1 MLSEFAG
8 PLHMQMRPI
17 YTIICVFLM
26 MHGLVPLAQASNLPS
41 GDGEF
46 LLEVPQGQMRVLTFV
61 PDTLAP
67 DSPVLIVMHGVKRE
81 ADRYRD
87 TWQDIAAKTN
97 TLLLV
102 PEFSNEMWPKS
113 LGYNLGHMLTK
124 GGQKIPRDAW
134 SFTAIERAFDKAV
147 TLSGSTR
154 SGYKLYGHSAGAQFV
169 NRFIMFTGGPRV
181 ERAVAANAGW
191 YTLPRKADI
200 FPYGLDEINVADET
214 LREAFSVPLSILL
227 GEDDNDPNSKYLS
240 RTPEALAQGAHSL
253 SRGASYLAATQLTA
267 AQMNTRLNWQLKTVP
282 GVGHSNKGMAPA
294 AAQMLLEK

>member
-1 MLSEFAG
+1 
-8 PLHMQMRPI
+8 MQMRPI

-26 MHGLVPLAQASNLPS
+26 MLGIVPLAQASSLPS

-46 LLEVPQGQMRVLTFV
+46 LLDIPQGQMRVFTYV
-61 PDTLAP
+61 PDTFAP
-67 DSPVLIVMHGVKRE
+67 ESPVLIVMHGVKRD

-87 TWQDIAAKTN
+87 AWRDIAAKTN

-113 LGYNLGHMLTK
+113 WGYNVGNMQTK

-147 TLSGSTR
+147 ALSGSTR

-169 NRFIMFTGGPRV
+169 HRFIMFTGGPRV

-191 YTLPRKADI
+191 YTLPHKDDTL
-200 FPYGLDEINVADET
+200 PYGLDGINVADET
-214 LREAFSVPLSILL
+214 LREAFSVPLTILL
-227 GEDDNDPNSKYLS
+227 GEDDNDPNSKYLR
-240 RTPEALAQGAHSL
+240 RTPEALAQGAHRL
-253 SRGASYLAATQLTA
+253 ARGASYLAAAQLTA
-267 AQMNTRLNWQLKTVP
+267 QQMNATLN
-282 GVGHSNKGMAPA
+282 
-294 AAQMLLEK
+294 